1 MITFGPV
8 PSRRLGRSLGI
19 NNIPPKACSYSCLYC
34 QVGPTRTPESSP
46 RAFYPPEEILRSVA
60 ERLEALAQ
68 RSERVN
74 WLTFVPDGEPTLDAN
89 LGETIDRLRAF
100 GLPIAVISNASLVW
114 RVDVRAALAKTEC
127 HRPRGL
133 ATCEPSLPR
142 TVPGRNPR
150 RHRAY
155 GQRLP
160 RHADDRDHAGRRRQ
174 RHRRVGRRRRRVS
187 GQAGARGRTDYR
199 GTLTTETMLVAGVN
213 DTAESVGGVA
223 EYLGR
228 LAPAVA
234 HLAAPTRPPAEPGVC
249 PPNEMTLVRAYELFR
264 ARVPRV
270 EYLIRDE
277 GSAFASAGPAESELL
292 AITAVHPLREEAL
305 RILLANAR
313 AQWPVVE
320 RLLAAGTLQRVE
332 YRGQRFYVR
341 TLRSTAD
348 G

>member
-19 NNIPPKACSYSCLYC
+19 NNIPPKACSYSCVYC
-34 QVGPTRTPESSP
+34 QVGPTRHPEISP
-46 RAFYPPEEILRSVA
+46 RAFYPPEEIRRSVA

-68 RSERVN
+68 RGERVD

-89 LGETIDRLRAF
+89 LGETIDLLRPF
-100 GLPIAVISNASLVW
+100 GIPIAVISNASLAW
-114 RVDVRAALAKTEC
+114 REDARAALAKADWLSLKVDATDPAVWQRVN
-127 HRPRGL
+127 RPCAELRLDAILDGVARL
-133 ATCEPSLPR
+133 ASDCC
-142 TVPGRNPR
+142 
-150 RHRAY
+150 
-155 GQRLP
+155 
-160 RHADDRDHAGRRRQ
+160 
-174 RHRRVGRRRRRVS
+174 
-187 GQAGARGRTDYR
+187 

-213 DTAESVGGVA
+213 DTDESVSGVA

-228 LAPAVA
+228 LVPAAA
-234 HLAAPTRPPAEPGVC
+234 HLAVPTRPPAEPGVC
-249 PPNEMTLVRAYELFR
+249 PPTEMPLVRAYELFR
-264 ARVPRV
+264 ARVPHV
-270 EYLIRDE
+270 EYLIGDE

-305 RILLANAR
+305 RSLLANAR

-320 RLLAAGTLQRVE
+320 RLLAAGALRRVE
-332 YRGQRFYVR
+332 YQGQRFYVR

>member
-8 PSRRLGRSLGI
+8 TSRRLGRSLGI
-19 NNIPPKACSYSCLYC
+19 NNIPPKACSYSCVYC
-34 QVGPTRTPESSP
+34 QVGPTRDPEITP
-46 RAFYPPEEILRSVA
+46 RALYAPQEILRSVA

-68 RSERVN
+68 RGERVD
-74 WLTFVPDGEPTLDAN
+74 WLTFVPDGEATLDAN
-89 LGETIDRLRAF
+89 LGEAIDRLRAF
-100 GLPIAVISNASLVW
+100 GIPIAVISNASLAW
-114 RVDVRAALAKTEC
+114 RDDVRAALAKADW
-127 HRPRGL
+127 L
-133 ATCEPSLPR
+133 SLKVDATDP
-142 TVPGRNPR
+142 
-150 RHRAY
+150 A
-155 GQRLP
+155 
-160 RHADDRDHAGRRRQ
+160 AW
-174 RHRRVGRRRRRVS
+174 RRVNRPCPALSLDAILDGI
-187 GQAGARGRTDYR
+187 ARLASDYR

-213 DTAESVGGVA
+213 DTAETVGGVA

-234 HLAAPTRPPAEPGVC
+234 HLAVPTRPPAEPGVC

-270 EYLIRDE
+270 QYLIGDE
-277 GSAFASAGPAESELL
+277 GSAFASSGPAESELL

-305 RILLANAR
+305 RSLLANAR

-320 RLLAAGTLQRVE
+320 RLLAAGTLRRVE
-332 YRGQRFYVR
+332 YQGQRFCVR